1 MELVIVL
8 LILLI
13 AVTVVAIKLN
23 DGGLAF
29 PFRKRTTLFTP
40 VERQFLELLETSVG
54 HQYRIIC
61 RVRLTDIIDVRKNTA
76 KRTIRTALQRASG
89 RSLDFVLCSKS
100 DMTPIVGIDLVHNKG
115 DGYKTQRDW
124 FVAGALDAARIPH
137 LRIKVKSGYKPQDIR
152 ACIDAKL
159 APHRFKEPKKPIVAG
174 TNNPDRK
181 APLTRPIAA

>member
-8 LILLI
+8 MILLI
-13 AVTVVAIKLN
+13 AVTIVAIKLN

-29 PFRKRTTLFTP
+29 PFKKRTTLFTP
-40 VERQFLELLETSVG
+40 AERQFLNLLEASVG

-61 RVRLTDIIDVRKNTA
+61 RVKLTDILDIRKNSN
-76 KRTIRTALQRASG
+76 KRTIRTALQRAGG
-89 RSLDFVLCSKS
+89 RHLDYVLCSKD
-100 DMTPIVGIDLVHNKG
+100 DMTPVVAVDLVHNNG
-115 DGYKTQRDW
+115 NGYKTQRDW

-137 LRIKVKSGYKPQDIR
+137 LRIKVKAGYKPKDIR
-152 ACIDAKL
+152 DCIEAKL
-159 APHRFKEPKKPIVAG
+159 APVRFKEPQKPIIAG